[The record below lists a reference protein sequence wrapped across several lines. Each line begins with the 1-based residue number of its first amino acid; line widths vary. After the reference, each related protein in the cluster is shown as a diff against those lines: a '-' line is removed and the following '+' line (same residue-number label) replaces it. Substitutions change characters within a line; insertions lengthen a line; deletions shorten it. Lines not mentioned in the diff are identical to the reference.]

1 MPRLKDQAI
10 CIRLIDWS
18 ETSQIVALLSREH
31 GKLRGVAKGSKRF
44 SPSSIARYSGGI
56 ELLTAGQIVG
66 MIRPSSDLANLTE
79 WDLQRPH
86 HHLRR
91 DLRAQRIGLYAA
103 DVVNAMLAD
112 HDPHPE
118 VHDALL
124 ALLGDLAQ
132 RDGCEMS
139 LLRFQWQLLTDCGYE
154 PQLGEVK
161 TGNTKPRTATHMFD
175 PQAGGLTDAARTTN
189 VRTGPWRVRD
199 ETVQLLRRV
208 AARDRV
214 QADDQAV
221 ARANRLLCVY
231 IRTLLDRELPTM
243 TIVLDDHGSSKTKG
257 KTP

>member
-18 ETSQIVALLSREH
+18 ETSQIVAMLTREH

-112 HDPHPE
+112 HDPHPK
-118 VHDALL
+118 VHDSLL

-132 RDGCEMS
+132 RDGCEAS
-139 LLRFQWQLLTDCGYE
+139 LLRFQWQLLTDCGYQ
-154 PQLGEVK
+154 PQLGA
-161 TGNTKPRTATHMFD
+161 KPQAATHMFD

-189 VRTGPWRVRD
+189 RRSGPWRVRD
-199 ETVQLLRRV
+199 ETVQLLRRI
-208 AARDRV
+208 AAGAAA
-214 QADDQAV
+214 QADDEAV

-243 TIVLDDHGSSKTKG
+243 TIVLDNHGSSSKTKEN
-257 KTP
+257 TR